1 MFSGNQK
8 VSERQLFR
16 NSSAGFISL
25 SSLFIPLVMNRENIG
40 SIFIALIFIGIYLA
54 GISYSVKPQNIWV
67 KSICYIH
74 QWVLASMLV
83 RMTGM
88 LIQQFL
94 LHDMAL
100 WLIIIWFYFFCYY
113 NLYKGL
119 ECRIRVSEIL
129 FPFFIWFFILLC
141 ILALGEVEV
150 SRCLEISYVFDGQKW
165 KLGYEL
171 FCWFSAI
178 QSLWHLQGNLEK
190 GQSFRRGIFRIWL
203 LGSIISLCLAIFIY
217 GIYGNQGQTG
227 LIFPLASAMTLAHFP
242 GNVIGRMDALF
253 VFVWVIGLFL
263 LVSSLFA
270 PLTDTEPDKR
280 KKYLF
285 AAFLTASFAFAL
297 HPKCFEWGWDFIY
310 MISMPIQIFILL
322 CSLLKHKKWGLLLC
336 VFFLSGCGVQ
346 ELEEQSLLTSIS
358 VDVGNEKAYVLT
370 FGFGTAD
377 ENGIDPVSLEASSL
391 SEAEELYWET
401 SQKQLNFNHL
411 KNFYFSNELLGKENF
426 HKLLEELQID
436 GDYARGISVYVT
448 LAEASK
454 EAEREE
460 QPEEGVPLHQLL
472 NAYYNGESCEIPL
485 ITEDQRYKGSIF
497 WQSSRKE
504 QRSFVK

>member
-8 VSERQLFR
+8 ISKRQLFR

-25 SSLFIPLVMNRENIG
+25 IALLIPLVMNRENIS
-40 SIFIALIFIGIYLA
+40 SIAIALIFIGIYLA
-54 GISYSVKPQNIWV
+54 GISYSIKPQNIWL

-74 QWVLASMLV
+74 QWVLATMLV
-83 RMTGM
+83 RITGM
-88 LIQQFL
+88 LIQEFL

-100 WLIIIWFYFFCYY
+100 WLIVIWFYLFCYY

-129 FPFFIWFFILLC
+129 FPFFLFLFILLS
-141 ILALGEVEV
+141 ILALGEVEF
-150 SRCLEISYVFDGQKW
+150 SRCLEISFIFNGK
-165 KLGYEL
+165 KLKLAYQI

-178 QSLWHLQGNLEK
+178 QSLWHLQGNFQN
-190 GQSFRRGIFRIWL
+190 GQSYRNGIFRIWI
-203 LGSIISLCLAIFIY
+203 LGAAAVIFLTIFSY

-263 LVSSLFA
+263 LVSSLLA
-270 PLTDTEPDKR
+270 PLMDAEPDKR

-285 AAFLTASFAFAL
+285 AAFLLTSFAFSL
-297 HPKCFEWGWDFIY
+297 HPKCLEWGQNFIY
-310 MISMPIQIFILL
+310 MISMPVQILILL
-322 CSLLKHKKWGLLLC
+322 CSLIGRKRLSLLLT
-336 VFFLSGCGVQ
+336 VVVIFISGCGVQ
-346 ELEEQSLLTSIS
+346 ELEEQSLLTSIG
-358 VDVGNEKAYVLT
+358 VDVGSEEPYLLT
-370 FGFGTAD
+370 LGFGTTD
-377 ENGIDPVSLEASSL
+377 GEGEEPVSLEVSSL
-391 SEAEELYWET
+391 DEAEQRYWEI

-411 KNFYFSNELLGKENF
+411 KNFYFSKELLGLETF
-426 HKLLEELQID
+426 HELLEELQVD
-436 GDYARGISVYVT
+436 GSYARGISVYVT

-472 NAYYNGESCEIPL
+472 NAYYNEESCEIPL

-497 WQSSRKE
+497 WQSSGKE
-504 QRSFVK
+504 